1 MSAYDPKIVV
11 FSCNWCQRGGADLS
25 AITKECGMTS
35 VKIVKSMCSGEVAP
49 AHILRAFKS
58 GADGVFVVGCPLG
71 DCHYISGNYKAR
83 RRVKLMKNVL
93 LQFGI
98 EPERLG
104 IALLSETDLAKFK
117 TALSKFADNVSSL
130 GSISST
136 KAGVN

>member
-11 FSCNWCQRGGADLS
+11 FSCNWCQRGGTDLS
-25 AITKECGMTS
+25 AITKECGMSS
-35 VKIVKSMCSGEVAP
+35 VKIVKSMCSGAVAP

-83 RRVKLMKNVL
+83 RRVKLMRNVL
-93 LQFGI
+93 FQMGI

-104 IALLSETDLAKFK
+104 IALLSEAEVAKFK
-117 TALSKFADNVSSL
+117 TALTKFTDNVCSMGSLSSA
-130 GSISST
+130 S
-136 KAGVN
+136 AGVN

>member
-1 MSAYDPKIVV
+1 MSAYAPKIVV
-11 FSCNWCQRGGADLS
+11 FTCNWCQRGGTDLS
-25 AITKECGMTS
+25 AITKECGMPA
-35 VKIVKSMCSGEVAP
+35 VKIVKSMCSGAVSP

-83 RRVKLMKNVL
+83 RRVKLMKTVL
-93 LQFGI
+93 SQLGI

-104 IALLSETDLAKFK
+104 IALLSEAEVAKFK
-117 TALSKFADNVSSL
+117 TALTKFADNVSSL
-130 GSISST
+130 GSLSGT

>member
-11 FSCNWCQRGGADLS
+11 FSCNWCQRGGTDLS
-25 AITKECGMTS
+25 AITKECGMSS
-35 VKIVKSMCSGEVAP
+35 VKIVKSMCSGAVAP

-83 RRVKLMKNVL
+83 RRVKLMKTVL
-93 LQFGI
+93 DQLGI

-104 IALLSETDLAKFK
+104 IALLSEAEVAKFK
-117 TALSKFADNVSSL
+117 TALSKFADNVCSL
-130 GSISST
+130 GSLSAA

>member
-11 FSCNWCQRGGADLS
+11 FSCNWCQRGGTDLS
-25 AITKECGMTS
+25 AITKECGMSS

-58 GADGVFVVGCPLG
+58 GADGVFVVGCPAG

-83 RRVKLMKNVL
+83 RRVKLMRNVL
-93 LQFGI
+93 FQLGI

-104 IALLSETDLAKFK
+104 IALLSEAEVAKFK
-117 TALSKFADNVSSL
+117 TALTKFADNVCSMGSL
-130 GSISST
+130 ST
-136 KAGVN
+136 IKAGVN

>member
-11 FSCNWCQRGGADLS
+11 FSCNWCQRGGTDLS
-25 AITKECGMTS
+25 AITKECGMSS

-58 GADGVFVVGCPLG
+58 GADGVFVVGCPTG

-83 RRVKLMKNVL
+83 RRVKLMRNVL
-93 LQFGI
+93 FQLGI

-117 TALSKFADNVSSL
+117 TALTKFADNVCSMGSL
-130 GSISST
+130 ST
-136 KAGVN
+136 IKAGVN

>member
-11 FSCNWCQRGGADLS
+11 FSCNWCQRGGTDLS
-25 AITKECGMTS
+25 AITKECGMSS
-35 VKIVKSMCSGEVAP
+35 VKIVKSMCSGAVAP

-83 RRVKLMKNVL
+83 RRVKLMRNVL
-93 LQFGI
+93 FQMGI

-104 IALLSETDLAKFK
+104 IALLSEAEVAKFK
-117 TALSKFADNVSSL
+117 TALTKFADNVCSMGSLSSA
-130 GSISST
+130 S
-136 KAGVN
+136 AGVN